1 MKESTKPH
9 SKLGIASC
17 VIGLTT
23 FLIFL
28 LAMVFWLIPFWCH
41 GCSQELKDQLI
52 LGSLTVLLLVPIP
65 ALVGLILGA
74 VSLFFPNRRKLFPII
89 GVVLNLII
97 GVIGLFPILLGVA
110 LAA

>member
-1 MKESTKPH
+1 MKEFTKPH

-28 LAMVFWLIPFWCH
+28 LAMVFWLNGIWCP
-41 GCSQELKDQLI
+41 GCFGELGSDFV
-52 LGSLTVLLLVPIP
+52 LGSLAVWLLLPIP

-74 VSLFFPNRRKLFPII
+74 VSLFFPNRKKLFPII

-97 GVIGLFPILLGVA
+97 GVIGTFPILLGIA

>member
-1 MKESTKPH
+1 MKEFTKPH

-28 LAMVFWLIPFWCH
+28 LAMVFWLNDVWCP
-41 GCSQELKDQLI
+41 GCFGERERQFL
-52 LGSLTVLLLVPIP
+52 LGSLDVMLLTPIP

-74 VSLFFPNRRKLFPII
+74 VSLFFPNRKKLFPII

-97 GVIGLFPILLGVA
+97 GVIGTFPILLGVA

>member
-1 MKESTKPH
+1 MKEFTKPH

-17 VIGLTT
+17 VIGLTA

-28 LAMVFWLIPFWCH
+28 LAMVFWLNGIWCP
-41 GCSQELKDQLI
+41 GCFGELGSDFV
-52 LGSLTVLLLVPIP
+52 LGSLAVWLLLPIP

-74 VSLFFPNRRKLFPII
+74 VSLFFPNRKKLFPII

-97 GVIGLFPILLGVA
+97 GVIGTFPILLGIA